1 MKNIK
6 PLSEEKKYINS
17 NVYGNEDQEIRN
29 AFLKLEE
36 QLREELKNP
45 NELKIKTWINN
56 YLDFVSKYEQVLDK
70 DKLTS
75 YMKEM
80 FQKYDKSGTYYINL
94 DKLIKGE
101 TKEVEKRRVKIKPLP
116 KTEEKVSES
125 INETKNDEP
134 LKILNIKKYKFDF
147 AKQNTLKALALIG
160 IGSTVGVPTALM
172 SVGVMELFR
181 RYAIKNPKLKEF
193 LESHEIQV
201 DNKQVVSTGLYDNGI
216 VRERTIM
223 AKAGFLKR
231 LLINFNTS
239 VDRFIMKEDKMI
251 SDDYKKNKITSMLLD
266 VRNEIS
272 LEDRF
277 KVGKEEIVEESNNVE
292 IHKGMGKC

>member
-29 AFLKLEE
+29 AFLKLED

-56 YLDFVSKYEQVLDK
+56 YLDFVLKYEQVLDK

-80 FQKYDKSGTYYINL
+80 FQKYDKTGTYYINL
-94 DKLIKGE
+94 DKLINGE
-101 TKEVEKRRVKIKPLP
+101 RKEKRKIKRKILP

-160 IGSTVGVPTALM
+160 IRSTVGIPTALM
-172 SVGVMELFR
+172 SVGVMEFFR

-223 AKAGFLKR
+223 AKA
-231 LLINFNTS
+231 
-239 VDRFIMKEDKMI
+239 
-251 SDDYKKNKITSMLLD
+251 
-266 VRNEIS
+266 
-272 LEDRF
+272 
-277 KVGKEEIVEESNNVE
+277 
-292 IHKGMGKC
+292 